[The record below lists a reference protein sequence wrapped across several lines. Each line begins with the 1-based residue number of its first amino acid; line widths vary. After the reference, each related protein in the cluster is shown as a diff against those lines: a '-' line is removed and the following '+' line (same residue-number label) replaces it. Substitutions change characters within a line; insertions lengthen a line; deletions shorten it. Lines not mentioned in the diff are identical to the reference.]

1 MKIRSL
7 SKFSGYVAIAGE
19 KFYTIGELYLHTETN
34 I

>member
-19 KFYTIGELYLHTETN
+19 QFLHHLRTYLYTETN